1 MKPELEFSL
10 SEIDIAAQFVLS
22 KTGNARVLA
31 FYGEMGA
38 GKTTLIKAIC
48 NQLQVVDEVTS
59 PTFAIIYE
67 YNTKTGKNVYHF
79 DFYRIKDLEEAQN
92 LGCDDYF
99 LSGSYCLIEWPQKIE
114 SLLPDEVLK
123 IEIQESEGG
132 KRKLCLFIQ
141 E

>member
-1 MKPELEFSL
+1 MKTGFEFNL
-10 SEIDIAAQFVLS
+10 SEIDKAAQFVLN
-22 KTGNARVLA
+22 KAENARVLA

-67 YNTKTGKNVYHF
+67 YNSKTGKNVYHF
-79 DFYRIKDLEEAQN
+79 DFYRIKDLNEAQN

-114 SLLPDEVLK
+114 PLLPDDVLK
-123 IEIQESEGG
+123 IEICELENGT
-132 KRKLCLFIQ
+132 RKLYLFI
-141 E
+141 